1 MKANRP
7 SSLFA
12 GFLILAVLCHPVAHA
27 QTSRNDPTV
36 PTAEMTD
43 SLRAQLAE
51 FRAITIHALVV
62 GTDGAGIAILSTAKG
77 TPLVSASALNA
88 RSEAPTV
95 RAGTAVVM
103 DANGIPVRMVVK
115 SVTADGVEI
124 EAPTLTERLFIPG
137 SFKSVPATENP
148 APGFL
153 RYLECKELPL
163 ETILR
168 LVADQTGTNLSAS
181 SEAAKEPI
189 TIFLRNVPAD
199 TAVEEIC
206 RTRNLWFRK
215 DEATGIIRV
224 TTMKEYEANLSS
236 FREESVESFTLLYP
250 NVFEVASVIYGLY
263 PERVM
268 LSLGEEEVLEEETR
282 DITRRFERFS
292 TISSSSSSGLLN
304 NQSGGGSS
312 VSSVGGYG
320 GGGYGGGGYGGSG
333 YGGGYGSGGYGGSGY
348 GGGGLSSLGNGL
360 TMRNRNGQNAVDLRN
375 RESYGKLTAND
386 AKELEKIMRQGDTN
400 STQRLLDAY
409 REKNA
414 DIFVTASRRNNMIV
428 IRTGDPQV
436 MSDIRDMIRRL
447 DVPTPMVLLEVKVLQ
462 LSLNNDFTSSFEYEF
477 NKTYNKNATTPTTAT
492 AGFPGFN
499 PLSAAANA
507 DSLSFQVLSDH
518 LNVRIQMLETEGHVK
533 TLATPTLLTAN
544 NEVSRLFIGEER
556 PMVKSITSQT
566 VVNDNNTVTTP
577 QTETALQ
584 LVGTM
589 LLITPNINAD
599 RTVTLRLLQENSK
612 ILKND
617 ATIPVST
624 GAGLVQNIPIDVVSS
639 RSVSGT
645 FVAKD
650 EMIVAVGGLIE
661 ETESDQV
668 SRIPGLGSLPYL
680 GWFFRSTEKVKSRSE
695 LIILIKPHVIST
707 PSEGEAISQRLM
719 KELSIHPAADGRPSL
734 NVYKAA
740 PSSKRSP
747 GAKSESAK

>member
-1 MKANRP
+1 
-7 SSLFA
+7 
-12 GFLILAVLCHPVAHA
+12 
-27 QTSRNDPTV
+27 
-36 PTAEMTD
+36 MTD
-43 SLRAQLAE
+43 TLRAQLAE

-62 GTDGAGIAILSTAKG
+62 GTDRAGVAILTTGKG
-77 TPLVSASALNA
+77 TPLVSASAVNA
-88 RSEAPTV
+88 RSETPTV

-124 EAPTLTERLFIPG
+124 EAATLTERLFIPG
-137 SFKSVPATENP
+137 SFKSVPATDNP

-153 RYLECKELPL
+153 RYLECKDLPL

-168 LVADQTGTNLSAS
+168 LIADQTGTNLSAS

-189 TIFLRNVPAD
+189 TVFLRNIPAE

-215 DEATGIIRV
+215 DETTGIIRV
-224 TTMKEYEANLSS
+224 TTMKEYETNLSS
-236 FREESVESFTLLYP
+236 FREESIESFTLLYP

-268 LSLGEEEVLEEETR
+268 LSLGEEEILEDETR
-282 DITRRFERFS
+282 DITRRFERLN

-304 NQSGGGSS
+304 SQSGGGSS
-312 VSSVGGYG
+312 VSGVGGYG
-320 GGGYGGGGYGGSG
+320 GGS
-333 YGGGYGSGGYGGSGY
+333 SGY

-360 TMRNRNGQNAVDLRN
+360 TMRNRNGENSVDLRN
-375 RESYGKLTAND
+375 RESFGKLTPND
-386 AKELEKIMRQGDTN
+386 AKELEKIMHLGDTN
-400 STQRLLDAY
+400 ATQRLIDAY

-414 DIFVTASRRNNMIV
+414 DIFVTASRRNNLIV

-436 MSDIRDMIRRL
+436 MSDIRELIQRL

-477 NKTYNKNATTPTTAT
+477 NKTFNVNATTPTETT

-499 PLSAAANA
+499 PLATAART
-507 DSLSFQVLSDH
+507 DSMSFQVLSDN
-518 LNVRIQMLETEGHVK
+518 LKVRIQMLEKDGHVT

-544 NEVSRLFIGEER
+544 SEVSRLFIGEER
-556 PMVKSITSQT
+556 PMVRNISSQT
-566 VVNDNNTVTTP
+566 VVNNENVVTTP
-577 QTETALQ
+577 QTQTELQ
-584 LVGTM
+584 PVGTM

-617 ATIPVST
+617 ATIPVATS
-624 GAGLVQNIPIDVVSS
+624 AGLVQNVPIDVVSS
-639 RSVSGT
+639 RSISGT

-650 EMIVAVGGLIE
+650 DLTVAIGGLIE
-661 ETESDQV
+661 ETESNQQ
-668 SRIPGLGSLPYL
+668 SLIPFLGRLPYL

-707 PSEGEAISQRLM
+707 PSEGEAISQRIM
-719 KELSIHPAADGRPSL
+719 KELSAHPAADGRPSL
-734 NVYKAA
+734 NVYKGT
-740 PSSKRSP
+740 PSNKRSL
-747 GAKSESAK
+747 GAESDSAE